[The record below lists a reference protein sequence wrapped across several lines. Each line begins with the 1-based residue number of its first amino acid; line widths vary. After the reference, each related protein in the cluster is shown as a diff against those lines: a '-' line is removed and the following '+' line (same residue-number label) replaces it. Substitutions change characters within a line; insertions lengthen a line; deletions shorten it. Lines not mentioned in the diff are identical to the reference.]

1 MKFKHLFLYAIY
13 GFMAFIV
20 FFIVLFPKQKAANII
35 SDRLNSRL
43 QGTRIDIKAVELL
56 FPIGLKAINT
66 SVILNG
72 GNNKIEMES
81 IFIYPEILSL
91 YKDEK
96 KLDIDA
102 KGYGGKI
109 DGEVKFALQKIEK
122 SEKYNTSLNLNFSN
136 LEIKNLKQAVQN
148 IDILASFIMN
158 GSINYKTDVQN
169 SFGSGNGV
177 VELDQCRLTSEN
189 IILKQMGIEELN
201 FTKVDIEWS
210 KEQNILS
217 VANLNAQGNDIKIRL
232 NGNINLKTTKE
243 MSQLDLKGEF
253 EPNSARI
260 TSLVAGLTSGGGIK
274 SLGKLLY
281 GSKKN
286 GIPFKITGTMQN
298 PKISI

>member
-13 GFMAFIV
+13 GFIAFIV
-20 FFIVLFPKQKAANII
+20 FLIILFPKQKAANII

-43 QGTRIDIKAVELL
+43 QGTRIDIKAVEPS

-66 SVILNG
+66 SVVLNDG
-72 GNNKIEMES
+72 KQIDMES
-81 IFIYPEILSL
+81 IFIYPKILSL

-96 KLDIDA
+96 KLNIDA

-109 DGEVKFALQKIEK
+109 DGEVKFALQKVEK

-136 LEIKNLKQAVQN
+136 LEIKNLKQYVQN

-158 GSINYKTDVQN
+158 GSINYKADGQN
-169 SFGSGNGV
+169 SVGSGNGV

-217 VANLNAQGNDIKIRL
+217 LANLNAQGNDIKIRL
-232 NGNINLKTTKE
+232 NGNINLKTPKE
-243 MSQLDLKGEF
+243 ISQLDLKGEF

>member
-13 GFMAFIV
+13 GFIAFIV
-20 FFIVLFPKQKAANII
+20 FLIILFPKQKAANII

-43 QGTRIDIKAVELL
+43 QGTRIDIKAVEPS
-56 FPIGLKAINT
+56 FPLGLKAINT
-66 SVILNG
+66 SVVLNDG
-72 GNNKIEMES
+72 KQIDMES
-81 IFIYPEILSL
+81 IFIYPKILSL

-96 KLDIDA
+96 KLNIDA

-109 DGEVKFALQKIEK
+109 DGEVKFALQKVEK

-136 LEIKNLKQAVQN
+136 LEIKNLKQYVQN

-158 GSINYKTDVQN
+158 GSINYKADGQN
-169 SFGSGNGV
+169 SVGSGNGV

-217 VANLNAQGNDIKIRL
+217 LANLNAQGNDIKIRL
-232 NGNINLKTTKE
+232 NGNINLKTPKE

>member
-13 GFMAFIV
+13 GFIAFIV
-20 FFIVLFPKQKAANII
+20 FLIILFPKQKAANII

-43 QGTRIDIKAVELL
+43 QGTQIDIQAVEPS

-66 SVILNG
+66 SVVLNDG
-72 GNNKIEMES
+72 KQIEMES

-136 LEIKNLKQAVQN
+136 LEIKNLKQYVQN

-158 GSINYKTDVQN
+158 GSINYKADGQN
-169 SFGSGNGV
+169 SVGSGNGV

-232 NGNINLKTTKE
+232 NGNINLKTPKE